1 LQLDEVLSKLEKKMK
16 ESFLKVM
23 ETEAQRNADIRTAA
37 FIIAI
42 ERLVDTHVQRG
53 IFP

>member
-1 LQLDEVLSKLEKKMK
+1 VLEKLEKKMK

-23 ETEAQRNADIRTAA
+23 ETSKQRGVDMRTAA

-42 ERLVDTHVQRG
+42 ERLEETYIQRG